1 MILDVNAAAI
11 PKGRLLCV
19 VGFPE
24 KMMAPPTMTGKLST
38 ASGER
43 GVPSKAYCTT
53 ALVIGSISCS
63 PEKNNSINLRL
74 IYRLVR
80 I

>member
-1 MILDVNAAAI
+1 MISLYHLRPRVILEVNAAAI

-19 VGFPE
+19 AGFPE
-24 KMMAPPTMTGKLST
+24 KMIAPPTMTGKLRT

-43 GVPSKAYCTT
+43 GVPRTAYCTT

-63 PEKNNSINLRL
+63 REK
-74 IYRLVR
+74 
-80 I
+80 